1 MEARGPNPMN
11 TTHVRA
17 TDVEERWFLYDA
29 SQHTLG
35 RMAARIATQLM
46 GKDRPTYTPTETGAT
61 HIVVI
66 NGASPKLTGTKS
78 KTKTYQHYT
87 GYPDGRRVVALEKVA
102 EKRAQDIVTLAVRR
116 MLPKGPLG
124 YRMLKNLKVYGGTDH
139 PHGAQQ
145 PTPVENL

>member
-1 MEARGPNPMN
+1 M
-11 TTHVRA
+11 TTSHIRA

-29 SQHTLG
+29 SEHTLG
-35 RMAARIATQLM
+35 RMAAVIATQLM
-46 GKDRPTYTPTETGAT
+46 GKDRPTYTPSETGAT

-66 NGASPKLTGTKS
+66 NGASPRMTGTKE

-87 GYPDGRRVVALEKVA
+87 GYPDGRRVVNIEQVV
-102 EKRAQDIVTLAVRR
+102 ENRAKDVVTLAVRR

-124 YRMLKNLKVYGGTDH
+124 YRMLKNLKVYNGLEH

-145 PTPVENL
+145 PVRVEKTR